1 MVTVVVGGSIVEAS
15 LCRSLMFASVHVTKV
30 RGVDVGAA
38 AMVSYNLLED
48 NGHKAH
54 SGDGT

>member
-1 MVTVVVGGSIVEAS
+1 MEAS